1 MQHVVYIYSLRL
13 PPLADSVAS
22 QYLSTPIFQRRSH
35 LHANI
40 ETNESKAM
48 ELGREAMIDGETLLT
63 VLSVLGSTSW
73 PLQLFFR
80 LGATPG

>member
-1 MQHVVYIYSLRL
+1 MWHVVYIYSLHFAA
-13 PPLADSVAS
+13 LADIVAS
-22 QYLSTPIFQRRSH
+22 QYLSTPIFQLRSH

-63 VLSVLGSTSW
+63 VWSVLGSTSW